1 MQLDCHRLARA
12 VDGRADRQ
20 PHPTFAD
27 AIFVDIG
34 FIDTFETNADAAR
47 QDGLVVVRARR
58 IDRQAV
64 GWYIAHVVRSQVVGG
79 LVNGAATV
87 RRERFTGYAMPVRPE
102 ILFPLFA
109 PIESLK
115 GVGERVRPLLERIAG
130 PRVRDVLFTGPTGIV
145 RRTVAKAA
153 SLIEGDTQTLVVTIE
168 SHRKPARPSHPWII
182 RAFDDTGFVNLVFFK
197 SWGDRLAEQNPV
209 GTRRVVSGKVD
220 RDSNGTT
227 LQIVHPDFMLPVE
240 RGAEIPTIEAVY
252 PATAGLL
259 SRAIRRFAQASLA
272 RTPDLPEWQDAAW
285 MARERWPSWRD
296 ALERWHAPQSEAD
309 LTPQAPHRR
318 RLAYDEL
325 LAHQLALAERKGE
338 RRAVAAKVVG
348 RSELSTRAQAALPF
362 RLTGAQTRSLME
374 VGGDLASGQRMTR
387 LVQGDVGSGK
397 TVVAMLAMIDVAAAG
412 GQSVLM
418 APTEIL
424 ARQHFET
431 IRAPLEAIGL
441 RAVLLTGRHK
451 GAARAERLDAL
462 ASGAAQIAVGTHALF
477 QDDVAY
483 RDLAFTV
490 IDEQHRF
497 GVSERGR
504 LRAKG
509 EAAHLLAMSAT
520 PIPRTL
526 ELTQFGD
533 LDVSRLDEKPP
544 GRTPVSTRAT
554 PAHRLPDLVARLRGA
569 VAKGTQ
575 AFWICPLVAESETL
589 DVTAAETRWE
599 ELTKVFGDNVG
610 LVHGRMAATEKDAV
624 MARFAEGSLS
634 VLVATTVV
642 EVGVDVPAATIM
654 IIEQAERFGLA
665 QLHQLR
671 GRVGRG
677 ADASSCVLLYDSPLS
692 EIAQKRLD
700 ILRRTDDGF
709 VIAELDLELRG
720 GGDPLGLAQSGFP
733 AYRLADPIAHAD
745 LIRVAA
751 DDARMIHARAG
762 DPTFA
767 RNEAVEVLRALF
779 DWRHDAGAGE
789 AG

>member
-1 MQLDCHRLARA
+1 M
-12 VDGRADRQ
+12 
-20 PHPTFAD
+20 
-27 AIFVDIG
+27 
-34 FIDTFETNADAAR
+34 
-47 QDGLVVVRARR
+47 
-58 IDRQAV
+58 
-64 GWYIAHVVRSQVVGG
+64 
-79 LVNGAATV
+79 
-87 RRERFTGYAMPVRPE
+87 
-102 ILFPLFA
+102 
-109 PIESLK
+109 
-115 GVGERVRPLLERIAG
+115 
-130 PRVRDVLFTGPTGIV
+130 
-145 RRTVAKAA
+145 
-153 SLIEGDTQTLVVTIE
+153 
-168 SHRKPARPSHPWII
+168 
-182 RAFDDTGFVNLVFFK
+182 
-197 SWGDRLAEQNPV
+197 
-209 GTRRVVSGKVD
+209 VSGKVD
-220 RDSNGTT
+220 YDYNGTV
-227 LQIVHPDFMLPVE
+227 LQIVHPDFLLPVE

-252 PATAGLL
+252 PATAGLQ
-259 SRAIRRFAQASLA
+259 SRAIRRFALA
-272 RTPDLPEWQDAAW
+272 ALAKSPELPEWQDAAW
-285 MARERWPSWRD
+285 LAREGWPTWRA
-296 ALERWHAPQSEAD
+296 ALVRWHAPQSEAD

-338 RRAVAAKVVG
+338 RRAVVAKIVR
-348 RSELSTRAQAALPF
+348 RSELSDRAEAALPF

-374 VGGDLASGQRMTR
+374 IGGDLASGQRMTR

-418 APTEIL
+418 APTGIL
-424 ARQHFET
+424 ARQHYET
-431 IRAPLEAIGL
+431 IRAPLEAVGL
-441 RAVLLTGRHK
+441 HPILLTGRHK
-451 GAARAERLDAL
+451 GAARVERVEAL
-462 ASGAAQIAVGTHALF
+462 ARGAAQIAVGTHALF
-477 QDDVAY
+477 QDDVIY

-544 GRTPVSTRAT
+544 GRTPISTRAT
-554 PAHRLPDLVARLRGA
+554 PSNRLPDLIARLQEA
-569 VAKGTQ
+569 VSRGTQ
-575 AFWICPLVAESETL
+575 AFWICPLVAESEML
-589 DVTAAETRWE
+589 DVTAAETRWKA
-599 ELTKVFGDNVG
+599 LTEVFGDKVG
-610 LVHGRMAATEKDAV
+610 LVHGRLAPAEKDAV
-624 MARFAEGSLS
+624 MTRFAEGSLS

-677 ADASSCVLLYDSPLS
+677 AEASSCVLLYDPPLS
-692 EIAQKRLD
+692 DIAQRRLD

-709 VIAELDLELRG
+709 AIAELDLELRG

-751 DDARMIHARAG
+751 DDARIIHVRSG
-762 DPTFA
+762 DPNFP
-767 RNEAVEVLRALF
+767 RRDAVEVLRALF
-779 DWRHDAGAGE
+779 DWRYDAGPAE